1 MWASNTLVWLTERES
16 IFVFHFPA
24 REASFS
30 VFGNLLRLSDSLTP
44 WAQLFFLKT
53 DALVAMSMRDAR
65 AYPWKTDP
73 HVAWFHCF
81 RSKKRPTHV
90 SQKLIFPTPFKLPKN
105 FSAHWRNISANGV
118 KVSGAS
124 HVRLWSYL
132 RKCPQI
138 FAKKQ
143 ADHSQNG
150 EMDATAS
157 LGLTS
162 R

>member
-1 MWASNTLVWLTERES
+1 MRIMRIMRIMKNSANIRDANMRIMNFKLFANN
-16 IFVFHFPA
+16 I
-24 REASFS
+24 REASRIA
-30 VFGNLLRLSDSLTP
+30 NNANTSLT
-44 WAQLFFLKT
+44 
-53 DALVAMSMRDAR
+53 MRDAR